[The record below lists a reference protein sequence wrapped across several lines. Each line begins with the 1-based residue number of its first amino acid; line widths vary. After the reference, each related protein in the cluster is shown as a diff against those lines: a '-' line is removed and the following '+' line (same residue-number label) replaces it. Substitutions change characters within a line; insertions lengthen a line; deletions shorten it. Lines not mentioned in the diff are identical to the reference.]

1 MLDPTFRGD
10 FMALTVDGIFAL
22 MPELFLPE
30 KAQGLTVSVYY
41 QVTGEGGGDYTC
53 LIENGAFTLKREA
66 KPDATSVVVISGEDW
81 IALNEGKLDP
91 MQAFMTG
98 KLKGTG
104 DLGLLQKFPKFF
116 KKPQKQGGPV
126 KPLKDLVPARLGL
139 VGAGLEVSVGGE
151 SWGDGAEVLGDE
163 AAVRGL
169 VCGLADPGPALL
181 GGQLQFKGDMGLL
194 RKAWKTWSAE
204 PEITFPDTPGGKA
217 LATLRR
223 RYRGGASGTL
233 EVKVEGVPYRLDFSP
248 EGLSVRPGEVEGGAA
263 LGISDAD
270 FAALNAGKL
279 NLVAALLGGA
289 ITVKGDMSQ
298 VAAYTAHFDA
308 DVNPAQ
314 GLLESM
320 PERFN
325 AEKAGDLEAVVG
337 YQIDDMGYT
346 VLIRNGTCMV
356 FPRLLK
362 PCDTLLKAKAD
373 DFVAMSTGTLNAQEA
388 FMTGKIQIEGDPL
401 LMQKV
406 AKSFRRPEV

>member
-1 MLDPTFRGD
+1 
-10 FMALTVDGIFAL
+10 MALTVDGIFAL

-30 KAQGLTVSVYY
+30 KAQGMSVSVYY

-53 LIENGAFTLKREA
+53 RIDNGAFSLLREA
-66 KPDATSVVVISGEDW
+66 KPDATSVVVIGAEDW

-116 KKPQKQGGPV
+116 KKPQKQSGPV
-126 KPLKDLVPARLGL
+126 KPLKDLLPARLAL
-139 VGAGLEVSVGGE
+139 AGTTLKVSVGGE
-151 SWGDGAEVLGDE
+151 HWGADTAVAELTGDE

-169 VCGLADPGPALL
+169 VCGIAEPGPALL
-181 GGQLQFKGDMGLL
+181 GGQLRFTGDMSVL
-194 RKAWKTWSAE
+194 RQAWKSWAAE

-217 LATLRR
+217 LATLRK
-223 RYRGGASGTL
+223 RYRGGAEGLL
-233 EVKVEGVPYRLDFSP
+233 EVKVDGVPYRLEFTP
-248 EGLSVRPGEVEGGAA
+248 EGLSVRPGEVEGGAG
-263 LGISDAD
+263 LGISDGD

-279 NLVAALLGGA
+279 NLVAALLGGG

-325 AEKAGDLEAVVG
+325 AEKAGDLEACVG

-346 VLIRNGTCMV
+346 LWIRKGACMV
-356 FPRLLK
+356 FPRLLQ
-362 PCDTLLKAKAD
+362 PCDTLLKAKAE
-373 DFVAMSTGTLNAQEA
+373 DFVALTTGKLNAQEA

-406 AKSFRRPEV
+406 AKSFRRPEA

>member
-1 MLDPTFRGD
+1 
-10 FMALTVDGIFAL
+10 MALTVDGIFSL

-53 LIENGAFTLKREA
+53 LIENGAFSLKREA
-66 KPDATSVVVISGEDW
+66 KADATSVVVIGAEDW

-116 KKPQKQGGPV
+116 KKPQKQGGPQ
-126 KPLKDLVPARLGL
+126 KPMKELVPARLAL
-139 VGAGLEVSVGGE
+139 AGAGIKVTVGGD
-151 SWGDGAEVLGDE
+151 SWGEGAEVSGDE
-163 AAVRGL
+163 AAVRAL
-169 VCGLADPGPALL
+169 VCGISDPGPALL
-181 GGQLQFKGDMGLL
+181 GGQIRFAGDMALL
-194 RKAWKTWSAE
+194 RGAWKTWSAE
-204 PEITFPDTPGGKA
+204 PEISFPSTPGGKA
-217 LATLRR
+217 LATLRK
-223 RYRGGASGTL
+223 RYKGGASGTL
-233 EVKVEGVPYRLDFSP
+233 EVKVDGVPYRLDFTP
-248 EGLSVRPGEVEGGAA
+248 ESLSVRPGEVEGGAA
-263 LGISDAD
+263 LAITDGD

-279 NLVAALLGGA
+279 NLVAALLGGT

-337 YQIDDMGYT
+337 YQIDDTAYT
-346 VLIRNGTCMV
+346 LLIRNGVCMV
-356 FPRLLK
+356 FPRLMK

-373 DFVAMSTGTLNAQEA
+373 DFIALSTGALNAQEA
-388 FMTGKIQIEGDPL
+388 FMTRKIQIEGDPL
-401 LMQKV
+401 LMPQV
-406 AKSFRRPEV
+406 ANSFRRPEA

>member
-1 MLDPTFRGD
+1 
-10 FMALTVDGIFAL
+10 MALTVDGIFTL
-22 MPELFLPE
+22 MPALFLPE

-41 QVTGEGGGDYTC
+41 QVTGEGGGDYAC
-53 LIENGAFTLKREA
+53 LIDNGAFSLKREA
-66 KPDATSVVVISGEDW
+66 KPDATSVVVIGAEDW

-116 KKPQKQGGPV
+116 RKPQKQGGPV
-126 KPLKDLVPARLGL
+126 KALKELVPARLAL
-139 VGAGLEVSVGGE
+139 AGTDLKVSVGNE
-151 SWGDGAEVLGDE
+151 SWGDGAELAGDE
-163 AAVRGL
+163 AAVRAL
-169 VCGLADPGPALL
+169 VCGLSDPGPALL
-181 GGQLQFKGDMGLL
+181 GGQLRFSGDMALL
-194 RKAWKTWSAE
+194 RRAWKTWSAE
-204 PEITFPDTPGGKA
+204 PEIQFPDTPGGKA

-233 EVKVEGVPYRLDFSP
+233 EVKVDGVPYRLEFSP

-263 LGISDAD
+263 LGITDAD

-279 NLVAALLGGA
+279 NLVAALLGGG
-289 ITVKGDMSQ
+289 ITVKGDLSR

-337 YQIDDMGYT
+337 YQIDDLGYT
-346 VLIRNGTCMV
+346 LLVRKGACMV
-356 FPRLLK
+356 FPRLMR
-362 PCDTLLKAKAD
+362 PCDTLLKAKPE
-373 DFVAMSTGTLNAQEA
+373 DFIAMSTGTLNAQEA

-406 AKSFRRPEV
+406 AKSFRHPES

>member
-1 MLDPTFRGD
+1 
-10 FMALTVDGIFAL
+10 MALTVDGIFAL

-53 LIENGAFTLKREA
+53 LIENGVFSLKREA
-66 KPDATSVVVISGEDW
+66 KPDATSVVVIGGEDW

-126 KPLKDLVPARLGL
+126 KPLKELVAVRLAL
-139 VGAGLEVSVGGE
+139 AGAGLKVSVGSE
-151 SWGDGAEVLGDE
+151 SWGEGAEVAGDE
-163 AAVRGL
+163 AAVRAL

-181 GGQLQFKGDMGLL
+181 GGQLRFSGDMALL

-204 PEITFPDTPGGKA
+204 PEISFPDTPGGKA
-217 LATLRR
+217 LATLRK
-223 RYRGGASGTL
+223 RYKGGASGTL

-248 EGLSVRPGEVEGGAA
+248 DGLAVRPGEVEGGAA
-263 LGISDAD
+263 LGISDVD
-270 FAALNAGKL
+270 FAALNAGRL

-289 ITVKGDMSQ
+289 ITVKGDLSQ
-298 VAAYTAHFDA
+298 VAAYTTHFDA

-337 YQIDDMGYT
+337 YQIDDLSYT
-346 VLIRNGTCMV
+346 LLIRKGACMV
-356 FPRLLK
+356 FPRLMK
-362 PCDTLLKAKAD
+362 PCDTLLTSKSD

-388 FMTGKIQIEGDPL
+388 FMTGKIKIEGDPL

-406 AKSFRRPEV
+406 AKSFKRPEA

>member
-1 MLDPTFRGD
+1 
-10 FMALTVDGIFAL
+10 MALTVDGIFAL

-41 QVTGEGGGDYTC
+41 QVTGEGGGDYAC
-53 LIENGAFTLKREA
+53 LIDNGAFTLKREA
-66 KPDATSVVVISGEDW
+66 KPDATSVVVIGAEDW

-116 KKPQKQGGPV
+116 KKPQKPSGPV
-126 KPLKDLVPARLGL
+126 KALKDLVPARLAL
-139 VGAGLEVSVGGE
+139 AGAGLKVSVGGE
-151 SWGDGAEVLGDE
+151 SWGDGTEVAGDE
-163 AAVRGL
+163 AAVRAL
-169 VCGLADPGPALL
+169 VCGLSDPGPALL
-181 GGQLQFKGDMGLL
+181 GGQLRLSGDMALL
-194 RKAWKTWSAE
+194 RMAWKAWSAE
-204 PEITFPDTPGGKA
+204 PEIQFPDTPGGKA
-217 LATLRR
+217 LATLRK
-223 RYRGGASGTL
+223 RYKGGASGTL
-233 EVKVEGVPYRLDFSP
+233 EVKVNGVSYRLDFSA
-248 EGLSVRPGEVEGGAA
+248 EGLSVRPGEVEGGAS

-289 ITVKGDMSQ
+289 ITVKGDLSQ
-298 VAAYTAHFDA
+298 VAAYTAHFDP

-337 YQIDDMGYT
+337 YQIDDLGYT
-346 VLIRNGTCMV
+346 LLIRNGACMV
-356 FPRLLK
+356 IPRLMK
-362 PCDTLLKAKAD
+362 PCDTLLKAKPE
-373 DFVAMSTGTLNAQEA
+373 DFIAMSTGTLNAQEA
-388 FMTGKIQIEGDPL
+388 FMTGKIQIEGDAL

-406 AKSFRRPEV
+406 AKSFRRPEA

>member
-1 MLDPTFRGD
+1 
-10 FMALTVDGIFAL
+10 MALTVDGIFAL

-30 KAQGLTVSVYY
+30 KAQDLTVSVYY
-41 QVTGEGGGDYTC
+41 QVTGDGGGDYTC
-53 LIENGAFTLKREA
+53 LIENGAFSLKREA
-66 KPDATSVVVISGEDW
+66 KADATSVVTIGAEDW

-116 KKPQKQGGPV
+116 KKPQKQGGPL
-126 KPLKDLVPARLGL
+126 KPLKELVPARLALAAVGL
-139 VGAGLEVSVGGE
+139 KVTVGDD
-151 SWGDGAEVLGDE
+151 SWGEGAEVAGDDG
-163 AAVRGL
+163 AVRGL
-169 VCGLADPGPALL
+169 VCGISDPGPALL
-181 GGQLQFKGDMGLL
+181 GGQLRFTGDMALL
-194 RKAWKTWSAE
+194 RGAWKAWSSE

-217 LATLRR
+217 LATLRK
-223 RYRGGASGTL
+223 RYRGGASGSL
-233 EVKVEGVPYRLDFSP
+233 ELKVDGVSYRLDFSP

-263 LGISDAD
+263 LGITDAD

-279 NLVAALLGGA
+279 NLVAALLGGG

-346 VLIRNGTCMV
+346 LLIRNGVCMV
-356 FPRLLK
+356 LPRLLK

-406 AKSFRRPEV
+406 AKSFRRPEA

>member
-1 MLDPTFRGD
+1 
-10 FMALTVDGIFAL
+10 MALTVDGIFAL

-53 LIENGAFTLKREA
+53 LIENGAFSLKREP
-66 KPDATSVVVISGEDW
+66 KPDATSVVVIGAEDW

-126 KPLKDLVPARLGL
+126 KPLKELVPARLALATGVKVT
-139 VGAGLEVSVGGE
+139 VGSE
-151 SWGDGAEVLGDE
+151 SWGEGAEVAGDE

-169 VCGLADPGPALL
+169 ICGLSDPGPALL
-181 GGQLQFKGDMGLL
+181 GGQIRFSGDMALL
-194 RKAWKTWSAE
+194 RKAWKTWSDE

-217 LATLRR
+217 LATLRK
-223 RYRGGASGTL
+223 RYKGGASGTL
-233 EVKVEGVPYRLDFSP
+233 EVKVDGVPYRLDFSP
-248 EGLSVRPGEVEGGAA
+248 EGLAVRPGEVEGGAA

-279 NLVAALLGGA
+279 NLVAALLGGG

-298 VAAYTAHFDA
+298 VAAYTAHFEV

-320 PERFN
+320 PDRFN

-337 YQIDDMGYT
+337 YQIEDMAYT
-346 VLIRNGTCMV
+346 LLIRNGTCMV

-373 DFVAMSTGTLNAQEA
+373 DFIAMSTGTLNAQEA

-406 AKSFRRPEV
+406 AKSFKRPEA

>member
-1 MLDPTFRGD
+1 
-10 FMALTVDGIFAL
+10 

-30 KAQGLTVSVYY
+30 KAQGMTVSVYY

-53 LIENGAFTLKREA
+53 LIENGAFSLKREA
-66 KPDATSVVVISGEDW
+66 KPDATSVVVIGAEDW

-116 KKPQKQGGPV
+116 KKPQKESGPV
-126 KPLKDLVPARLGL
+126 KALKDLVPARLAL
-139 VGAGLEVSVGGE
+139 AGAGLKVTVGGE
-151 SWGDGAEVLGDE
+151 SWGEGAEVAGDE
-163 AAVRGL
+163 AAVRAL
-169 VCGLADPGPALL
+169 VCGLSDPGPALL
-181 GGQLQFKGDMGLL
+181 GGQIRYAGDMGLL
-194 RKAWKTWSAE
+194 RKAWKTWSQE

-217 LATLRR
+217 LATLRK
-223 RYRGGASGTL
+223 RYKGGATGTM
-233 EVKVEGVPYRLDFSP
+233 EVKVDGVPYRLDFSP
-248 EGLSVRPGEVEGGAA
+248 EGLSVRPGEVEGAA
-263 LGISDAD
+263 LSISDAD
-270 FAALNAGKL
+270 FAALNVGKL

-289 ITVKGDMSQ
+289 ITVKGDVSQ
-298 VAAYTAHFDA
+298 VASYTAHFEA
-308 DVNPAQ
+308 AVNPAEA
-314 GLLESM
+314 LLESM

-325 AEKAGDLEAVVG
+325 AEKAGDLEAAVG
-337 YQIDDMGYT
+337 YQIDDLGYT
-346 VLIRNGTCMV
+346 LFIRNGACMV

-373 DFVAMSTGTLNAQEA
+373 DFIAMSTGTLNAQEA

-406 AKSFRRPEV
+406 AKSFKRPEA

>member
-1 MLDPTFRGD
+1 MT
-10 FMALTVDGIFAL
+10 LTVDGIFSL

-53 LIENGAFTLKREA
+53 RIDNGVFTLKREA
-66 KPDATSVVVISGEDW
+66 KPDATSVVVIGAEDW
-81 IALNEGKLDP
+81 IALSDGKLDP

-126 KPLKDLVPARLGL
+126 KALKDLVPARLI
-139 VGAGLEVSVGGE
+139 VAGAALKVSVGGE
-151 SWGDGAEVLGDE
+151 SWGSGAEVSGDE
-163 AAVRGL
+163 AAVRAL
-169 VCGLADPGPALL
+169 VCGVSDPGPALL
-181 GGQLQFKGDMGLL
+181 GGQLHFTGDMALL
-194 RKAWKTWSAE
+194 RKAWKSWSAE
-204 PEITFPDTPGGKA
+204 PEITYPDTPGGKA
-217 LATLRR
+217 LATLRK
-223 RYRGGASGTL
+223 RYKGGASGTL
-233 EVKVEGVPYRLDFSP
+233 EVKVDGVPYRLDFNP
-248 EGLSVRPGEVEGGAA
+248 EGLSVRPGEVVGGAA
-263 LGISDAD
+263 LGITDAD

-279 NLVAALLGGA
+279 NLVAALLAGA

-308 DVNPAQ
+308 DINPAQ

-325 AEKAGDLEAVVG
+325 AEKAGELEAAVG
-337 YQIDDMGYT
+337 YRIDDLGYT
-346 VLIRNGTCMV
+346 LFIRNAVCLV
-356 FPRLLK
+356 FPRLMK
-362 PCDTLLKAKAD
+362 PCDTLLTAKSD

-406 AKSFRRPEV
+406 AKCFRRPEA

>member
-1 MLDPTFRGD
+1 
-10 FMALTVDGIFAL
+10 MALTVDGIFAL

-53 LIENGAFTLKREA
+53 RIENGVFSLKREA
-66 KPDATSVVVISGEDW
+66 KPDATSVVVIGAEDW

-98 KLKGTG
+98 KLNGTG

-116 KKPQKQGGPV
+116 KKPPKQSGPL
-126 KPLKDLVPARLGL
+126 KPLKDLMPVRLAL
-139 VGAGLEVSVGGE
+139 AGAGIKVTVGGE
-151 SWGDGAEVLGDE
+151 SWGNAGEGGAEVAGDE
-163 AAVRGL
+163 VAVRAL
-169 VCGLADPGPALL
+169 VCGIADPGPALL
-181 GGQLQFKGDMGLL
+181 GGQVRFTGDMALL
-194 RKAWKTWSAE
+194 RKAWTIWSAE
-204 PEITFPDTPGGKA
+204 PEISFPDTPGGKA
-217 LATLRR
+217 LATLRK
-223 RYRGGASGTL
+223 RYKGGASGTL
-233 EVKVEGVPYRLDFSP
+233 EVKVDGVPYRLDFSP
-248 EGLSVRPGEVEGGAA
+248 DGLSVRPGEGPGGAA

-337 YQIDDMGYT
+337 YRIDDLGYT
-346 VLIRNGTCMV
+346 LLIRNGACMV
-356 FPRLLK
+356 FPRLMK
-362 PCDTLLKAKAD
+362 PCDTLLTAKAD
-373 DFVAMSTGTLNAQEA
+373 DFIAMSTGTLNAQEA

-406 AKSFRRPEV
+406 AKSFKRPEA

>member
-1 MLDPTFRGD
+1 
-10 FMALTVDGIFAL
+10 MALTVDGIFAL

-53 LIENGAFTLKREA
+53 LIENGAFSLKREA
-66 KPDATSVVVISGEDW
+66 KPDATSVVVIGAEDW

-116 KKPQKQGGPV
+116 KKPQKESGPV
-126 KPLKDLVPARLGL
+126 KALKDLVPARLAL
-139 VGAGLEVSVGGE
+139 AGAGLRVTVGGE
-151 SWGDGAEVLGDE
+151 SWGEGAEVAGDE
-163 AAVRGL
+163 AAVRAL
-169 VCGLADPGPALL
+169 VCGLSDPGPALL
-181 GGQLQFKGDMGLL
+181 GGQIRYAGDMGLL
-194 RKAWKTWSAE
+194 RKAWKTWSQE

-217 LATLRR
+217 LATLRK
-223 RYRGGASGTL
+223 RYKGGATGTM
-233 EVKVEGVPYRLDFSP
+233 EVKVDGVAYRLDFSP
-248 EGLSVRPGEVEGGAA
+248 EGLSVRPGEVEGAA
-263 LGISDAD
+263 LSISDAD
-270 FAALNAGKL
+270 FAALNVGKL

-289 ITVKGDMSQ
+289 ITVKGDVSQ
-298 VAAYTAHFDA
+298 VASYTAHFEA
-308 DVNPAQ
+308 AVNPAEA
-314 GLLESM
+314 LLESM

-325 AEKAGDLEAVVG
+325 AEKAGDLEAAVG
-337 YQIDDMGYT
+337 YQIDDLGYT
-346 VLIRNGTCMV
+346 LFIRNGACMV

-373 DFVAMSTGTLNAQEA
+373 DFIAMSTGTLNAQEA

-406 AKSFRRPEV
+406 AKSFKRPEA

>member
-1 MLDPTFRGD
+1 
-10 FMALTVDGIFAL
+10 MALTVDGIFAL

-53 LIENGAFTLKREA
+53 GIDNGAFSLKREA
-66 KPDATSVVVISGEDW
+66 KPDATSVVVIGAEDW

-126 KPLKDLVPARLGL
+126 KALKDLVPARLAL
-139 VGAGLEVSVGGE
+139 AGAGIKVTVGGE
-151 SWGDGAEVLGDE
+151 SWGDGAEVAGDE
-163 AAVRGL
+163 GAVRGL
-169 VCGLADPGPALL
+169 VCGISDPGPALL
-181 GGQLQFKGDMGLL
+181 GGQIRFGGDMAIL
-194 RKAWKTWSAE
+194 RKAWKTWAAE
-204 PEITFPDTPGGKA
+204 PEIAFPDTPGGKA
-217 LATLRR
+217 LATLRK
-223 RYRGGASGTL
+223 RYTGGASGTL
-233 EVKVEGVPYRLDFSP
+233 EVKVDGVPYRLDFSP
-248 EGLSVRPGEVEGGAA
+248 EGLSVKPGEVEGGMA
-263 LGISDAD
+263 LAISDAD

-325 AEKAGDLEAVVG
+325 AEKAGDLEAAVG

-346 VLIRNGTCMV
+346 LIIRKGACMV

-362 PCDTLLKAKAD
+362 PCDTLLKAKAE

-406 AKSFRRPEV
+406 AKSFKRPEV

>member
-1 MLDPTFRGD
+1 
-10 FMALTVDGIFAL
+10 MALTVDGIFAL

-41 QVTGEGGGDYTC
+41 QVTGDGGGDYTC
-53 LIENGAFTLKREA
+53 LIENGAFSLKREA
-66 KPDATSVVVISGEDW
+66 KADATSVVTIGVEDW

-126 KPLKDLVPARLGL
+126 KPLKELVPARLAL
-139 VGAGLEVSVGGE
+139 AGAGLKVTVGGD
-151 SWGDGAEVLGDE
+151 SWGEGAEVVGDDG
-163 AAVRGL
+163 AVRGL
-169 VCGLADPGPALL
+169 VCGISDPGPALL
-181 GGQLQFKGDMGLL
+181 GGQLRFTGDMALL
-194 RKAWKTWSAE
+194 RGAWKVWSVE
-204 PEITFPDTPGGKA
+204 PEITFPDTPGVKA
-217 LATLRR
+217 LATLRK
-223 RYRGGASGTL
+223 RYRGGTSGTL
-233 EVKVEGVPYRLDFSP
+233 ELKVDGVSYRLDFSP
-248 EGLSVRPGEVEGGAA
+248 EGLSLRPGEVEGGPA
-263 LGISDAD
+263 LGITDAD

-279 NLVAALLGGA
+279 NLVAALLGGG

-320 PERFN
+320 PQRFN

-337 YQIDDMGYT
+337 YQIDNMGYT
-346 VLIRNGTCMV
+346 LLIRHGVCMV
-356 FPRLLK
+356 LPRLLK

-406 AKSFRRPEV
+406 AKSFQRPEA

>member
-1 MLDPTFRGD
+1 
-10 FMALTVDGIFAL
+10 MALTVDGIFAL

-41 QVTGEGGGDYTC
+41 QVTGDGGGDYTC
-53 LIENGAFTLKREA
+53 LIENGAFSLKREA
-66 KPDATSVVVISGEDW
+66 KADATSVVTIGAEDW

-116 KKPQKQGGPV
+116 KKPQKQGGPL
-126 KPLKDLVPARLGL
+126 KPLKELVPARLALAAVGL
-139 VGAGLEVSVGGE
+139 KVTVGGD
-151 SWGDGAEVLGDE
+151 SWGEGAEVAGDDG
-163 AAVRGL
+163 AVRGL
-169 VCGLADPGPALL
+169 VCGISDPGPALL
-181 GGQLQFKGDMGLL
+181 GGQLRFTGDMALL
-194 RKAWKTWSAE
+194 RGAWKVWSAE

-217 LATLRR
+217 LATLRK
-223 RYRGGASGTL
+223 RYRGGASGSL
-233 EVKVEGVPYRLDFSP
+233 ELKVDGVSYRLDFSP
-248 EGLSVRPGEVEGGAA
+248 EGLSVRPGEVEGGAS
-263 LGISDAD
+263 LGITDAD

-279 NLVAALLGGA
+279 NLVAALLGGG

-346 VLIRNGTCMV
+346 LLIRNGVCMV
-356 FPRLLK
+356 LPRLLK

-406 AKSFRRPEV
+406 AKSFRRPEA

>member
-1 MLDPTFRGD
+1 
-10 FMALTVDGIFAL
+10 MALTVDGIFAL
-22 MPELFLPE
+22 MPELFVPE
-30 KAQGLTVSVYY
+30 KAQGLSVSVYY
-41 QVTGEGGGDYTC
+41 QVTGEGGGDYAC
-53 LIENGAFTLKREA
+53 LIENGAFSLKREA
-66 KPDATSVVVISGEDW
+66 KPDATSVVVIGAEDW

-126 KPLKDLVPARLGL
+126 KPLRELVPARLAL
-139 VGAGLEVSVGGE
+139 AGAGLKVSIGAD
-151 SWGDGAEVLGDE
+151 SWGPSDEVAAEVAGDE
-163 AAVRGL
+163 ATVRAL
-169 VCGLADPGPALL
+169 VCGLSDPGPALL
-181 GGQLQFKGDMGLL
+181 GGQIRFSGDMAVL

-204 PEITFPDTPGGKA
+204 PEITYPDTPGGKA
-217 LATLRR
+217 LATLRK
-223 RYRGGASGTL
+223 RYKGGATGLL
-233 EVKVEGVPYRLDFSP
+233 EVKVDGVPYRLDFRLDS
-248 EGLSVRPGEVEGGAA
+248 LTVRPGELEGGAA
-263 LGISDAD
+263 LGITDAD

-279 NLVAALLGGA
+279 NLVAALLGGT
-289 ITVKGDMSQ
+289 ITVRGDMSK

-325 AEKAGDLEAVVG
+325 AEKAGDLEACVG

-346 VLIRNGTCMV
+346 LLIRNGCCMV

-406 AKSFRRPEV
+406 AKSFKRPEA

>member
-1 MLDPTFRGD
+1 
-10 FMALTVDGIFAL
+10 MALTVEGIFSL

-41 QVTGEGGGDYTC
+41 QVTGEGGGDFTC
-53 LIENGAFTLKREA
+53 LIENGAFSLKREA
-66 KPDATSVVVISGEDW
+66 KADATSVVTIGAEDW

-116 KKPQKQGGPV
+116 KKPQKQGGPM
-126 KPLKDLVPARLGL
+126 KPLKDLVPARLAL
-139 VGAGLEVSVGGE
+139 AAAGLKVTVGGE
-151 SWGDGAEVLGDE
+151 SWGEGAEVAGDE
-163 AAVRGL
+163 TAVRGL
-169 VCGLADPGPALL
+169 VCGVSDPGPALL
-181 GGQLQFKGDMGLL
+181 GGQLRFAGDMALL
-194 RKAWKTWSAE
+194 RKAWKSWSAE
-204 PEITFPDTPGGKA
+204 PEISFPDTPGGKA
-217 LATLRR
+217 LATLRK

-233 EVKVEGVPYRLDFSP
+233 EVKVDGVPYRLDFSP
-248 EGLSVRPGEVEGGAA
+248 EGLDLRPGEVEGGAA

-325 AEKAGDLEAVVG
+325 PEKAGDLEAVVG
-337 YQIDDMGYT
+337 YQIDDTAYT
-346 VLIRNGTCMV
+346 LLIRNGACLV

-406 AKSFRRPEV
+406 AKSFRRPEA